1 MESQNKNPMVS
12 FTLKYICAW
21 IIVVVLLNAVLGCSS
36 KKKALEQTKTEIKTE
51 SSVDSS
57 GTTKTKS
64 ELQQEA
70 KTTAK
75 QVEKSKE
82 VEYEGAQGDSLTVTE
97 KDGKGNVLRETT
109 YKGRGKLKTKDSE
122 KTADNSSSET
132 KASKTESE
140 VKADVKKKDS
150 SNKKEA
156 AKKLAVQKKGI
167 DFMFW
172 VWLSLAVILAIAV
185 LYLNNRFKWLER
197 VTTFFKK

>member
-1 MESQNKNPMVS
+1 MENQNKNANTS
-12 FTLKYICAW
+12 LFTFFILA
-21 IIVVVLLNAVLGCSS
+21 VFFLLCVAALSGCSS

-75 QVEKSKE
+75 EVEKIKE

-97 KDGKGNVLRETT
+97 KDGKGNVLKETT
-109 YKGRGKLKTKDSE
+109 YKGKGKLKTKDSE
-122 KTADNSSSET
+122 KTSNASSAETTSE
-132 KASKTESE
+132 KKETEA
-140 VKADVKKKDS
+140 KGYVKKKDS
-150 SNKKEA
+150 SSKKEA
-156 AKKLAVQKKGI
+156 AKKLDVKKEGI

-172 VWLSLAVILAIAV
+172 VWLSLAIIIAIAV
-185 LYLNNRFKWLER
+185 LYLNHRFKWLKR
-197 VTTFFKK
+197 VTTLFKK